1 VVLSFAS
8 ELLQALVAVAIVG
21 IAAALLGATAK
32 MMGETVRRIET
43 ASYLLIIAV
52 GLRLL
57 WVKGRGFLTALHALI
72 ARPALVPAGP
82 AALLG
87 DHHHHDAHEEH
98 DHAHHAHGHDHH
110 HHDGEACEHCGH
122 AHGPEP
128 GDLAGPGGW
137 QRGLSAIVAVGLRPC
152 SGAILVLVFA
162 LANGLFWAGVASTF
176 VMGLGTAITVATI
189 ATLAVGARTL
199 ASRLA
204 NRQSGYGTLALRGIE
219 VAAAVV
225 VVAFGTLLLTGYVV
239 SERMFGV

>member
-1 VVLSFAS
+1 
-8 ELLQALVAVAIVG
+8 
-21 IAAALLGATAK
+21 
-32 MMGETVRRIET
+32 MGDTVRVIET

-57 WVKGRGFLTALHALI
+57 WVKGRGFLTALHTVT
-72 ARPALVPAGP
+72 ARPALVPAG
-82 AALLG
+82 AASLLG
-87 DHHHHDAHEEH
+87 EHHHHDAHDEH
-98 DHAHHAHGHDHH
+98 DHDHHAHGHDHH
-110 HHDGEACEHCGH
+110 HHDGESCEHCGH

-128 GDLAGPGGW
+128 GELAGPGGW

-176 VMGLGTAITVATI
+176 VMGLGTAITVAAI
-189 ATLAVGARTL
+189 ASLAVGARSL

-219 VAAAVV
+219 VAASVV
-225 VVAFGTLLLTGYVV
+225 VVAFGALLLTGYMV